1 MEKQNNKTNKR
12 EKIKNSLLAQLKSLG
27 ASLEHYED
35 LINDYMGLWDIK
47 EALTNDIQTR
57 GVTYKDYSSVGV
69 EMQKNNPSTKELV
82 MVNKQML
89 SLLKELGL
97 STDKVCD
104 TEDDEL

>member
-35 LINDYMGLWDIK
+35 LINDYMDLWDIK
-47 EALTNDIQTR
+47 ETLTNDIQTR

-97 STDKVCD
+97 STDKVRG

>member
-1 MEKQNNKTNKR
+1 MEKQTNKR

-35 LINDYMGLWDIK
+35 LINDYMDLWDIK

-69 EMQKNNPSTKELV
+69 EMHKNNPSTKELV

-97 STDKVCD
+97 STDKVRD